1 MKNSRREIARA
12 IGSITQLGLTVV
24 FSFLIW
30 IGIASFVQNALGL
43 GNSILV
49 AGILLGAGSGALS
62 FVKFIKSATK
72 KEDTDE

>member
-12 IGSITQLGLTVV
+12 LGSITQLGLTVV

-30 IGIASFVQNALGL
+30 IGIASFAKKALNL
-43 GNSILV
+43 GNFILV
-49 AGILLGAGSGALS
+49 LGILLGAGSGILS
-62 FVKFIKSATK
+62 FVKFIKSATQ

>member
-12 IGSITQLGLTVV
+12 LGSITQLGLTVV

-30 IGIASFVQNALGL
+30 IGIAMLVQKALDL
-43 GNSILV
+43 GNFILV
-49 AGILLGAGSGALS
+49 IGILLGAGSGILS
-62 FVKFIKSATK
+62 FFKFIKSVTG